1 MFVKFVERCFWT
13 CVFNLL
19 SQWTCKKMVF
29 KNCEGTGLV
38 VKVEYPNGFQ
48 GLLTSVLRT
57 AKLAFP
63 LVRSPCVGWF
73 SGKMLRPLTTQQRV
87 RSLRGT
93 FVNKRLSGL

>member
-1 MFVKFVERCFWT
+1 MFVKFVEQCFWT
-13 CVFNLL
+13 CVFSLL
-19 SQWTCKKMVF
+19 SQWTLEKMVF

>member
-1 MFVKFVERCFWT
+1 MFGKFFGIMFLICCLNGLVKK
-13 CVFNLL
+13 L
-19 SQWTCKKMVF
+19 VF
-29 KNCEGTGLV
+29 KNCEGTGLF

-87 RSLRGT
+87 RSLRDT